1 MTNERVQSGLLLP
14 EGHTGS
20 SFFHS
25 VLSAARDR
33 HPAVFEGAG
42 LPRDAGAFKRDY
54 GALLSRFEAARVAS
68 RARVDVARFILKQA
82 QASLQFA
89 KEGRTMP
96 LAEHL
101 ASAPL
106 PFEFEERTL
115 GSEPLFRLEVPFEGR
130 PYTGAEVHG
139 VLARL
144 SERAQITSAA
154 RAALARMVDRIGGA
168 GGALDL
174 RGHTF
179 ALLGAGA
186 ELAPTRLLLAAGARV
201 LWIDVA
207 DPDRWLQSAGPVSG
221 TLVFA
226 RSASNL
232 LEDPATV
239 VAALRRFAE
248 RYGPMHVGMFA
259 YAAGS
264 SREWRLCAAMDAIV
278 SQLSPSSVR
287 SVSMLVSPTTTVTV
301 QEESIEAAR
310 AALAAAPRWKSAL
323 NRTGLLPSP
332 SHVSS
337 GAAHVAR
344 ATVSIQGTSYQAAQY
359 VTKLMAAETYAVHGL
374 DVESSERRPLTVSAN
389 VAGITR
395 TRSLA
400 HPLFQA
406 AFIGAP
412 ELGVRIFEPE
422 TTRMLSGLL
431 ILHDVLDRDASA
443 APAADEEVLRD
454 LFSRQVHGGIYT
466 MPYVLE
472 PAIRVAAL
480 IGMGKNPRVLFG
492 GKASQRVQATS

>member
-1 MTNERVQSGLLLP
+1 V
-14 EGHTGS
+14 
-20 SFFHS
+20 
-25 VLSAARDR
+25 
-33 HPAVFEGAG
+33 
-42 LPRDAGAFKRDY
+42 
-54 GALLSRFEAARVAS
+54 
-68 RARVDVARFILKQA
+68 
-82 QASLQFA
+82 
-89 KEGRTMP
+89 
-96 LAEHL
+96 
-101 ASAPL
+101 
-106 PFEFEERTL
+106 
-115 GSEPLFRLEVPFEGR
+115 
-130 PYTGAEVHG
+130 
-139 VLARL
+139 
-144 SERAQITSAA
+144 
-154 RAALARMVDRIGGA
+154 
-168 GGALDL
+168 
-174 RGHTF
+174 
-179 ALLGAGA
+179 
-186 ELAPTRLLLAAGARV
+186 
-201 LWIDVA
+201 DVA
-207 DPDRWLQSAGPVSG
+207 DPDRWLQSAGEVSG
-221 TLVFA
+221 TLAFA

-239 VAALRRFAE
+239 VAALHRFAAE
-248 RYGPMHVGMFA
+248 HGSLHAGMFA

-278 SQLSPSSVR
+278 SQLSPGSVR
-287 SVSMLVSPTTTVTV
+287 SISMLVSPTTTVTLQ
-301 QEESIEAAR
+301 QESLDAAR

-337 GAAHVAR
+337 GTAHVAR

-374 DVESSERRPLTVSAN
+374 DPESSERRPLTVSAN

-431 ILHDVLDRDASA
+431 ILHDVLYRE
-443 APAADEEVLRD
+443 APAGAAADEDVLRD

-472 PAIRVAAL
+472 PAIRIAAL
-480 IGMGKNPRVLFG
+480 IGMGKNPRVLLG
-492 GKASQRVQATS
+492 GKASQRVLSTS